1 MPWPMML
8 NHSITSGNRSRR
20 PPPRTAGAASRS
32 GERLGGALYCHG
44 PTTWTT
50 QSGTVGSEA
59 AATAWGY
66 RWTADVESALRGS
79 APAHARSLVL
89 VRPHFDPD
97 ILWRRRLVRA
107 REARR
112 DLRPPAM

>member
-1 MPWPMML
+1 MIQSHPATDRVVHLHAQPARRAAAASVWAARC
-8 NHSITSGNRSRR
+8 TATGRR
-20 PPPRTAGAASRS
+20 PGRHSS
-32 GERLGGALYCHG
+32 C
-44 PTTWTT
+44 
-50 QSGTVGSEA
+50 TVGSEA